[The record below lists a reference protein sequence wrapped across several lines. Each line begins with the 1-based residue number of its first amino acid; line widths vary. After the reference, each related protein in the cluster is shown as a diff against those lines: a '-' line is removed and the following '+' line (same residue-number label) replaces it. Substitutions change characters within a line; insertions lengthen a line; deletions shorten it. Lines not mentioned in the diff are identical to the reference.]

1 MSTASEMLLAG
12 KIALVTGATSGI
24 GLETAS
30 ALAGLGVTVILG
42 ARNSSKAEDV
52 AELIR
57 KRHQGAQVEVG
68 PELDLKSLDSV
79 RNFAAEY
86 EAKGKPLHILV
97 NNAGANFSRPWRT
110 AEEVT
115 GLVQVNYLG
124 AFALTRLME
133 KQLVSSAPARVVNVS
148 SITHRFVKIPDVHE
162 FLYNWKKGTYAHTK
176 LANVLFS
183 RELHKR
189 LHSHGVDSC
198 AVDPGGVNS
207 SIWDRGGIFSRPPL
221 RNVIHAVYAP
231 PSDGAKSVVHA
242 AVAPWTSKNKYDHYT
257 FARGMFANPLV
268 TWNRVRLV
276 SSNTK
281 IGRRA
286 INFWGRGGWTE
297 RDTALQVIIGCY
309 FLIPVLFLLIS
320 RDQGETAKANNF
332 QCSDIRILCILIS
345 LLPRIRWRG
354 GPSSVSYSTLPWDR
368 VK

>member
-268 TWNRVRLV
+268 TWNRGPGTGFLRSVEMKLFM
-276 SSNTK
+276 
-281 IGRRA
+281 G
-286 INFWGRGGWTE
+286 
-297 RDTALQVIIGCY
+297 TALA
-309 FLIPVLFLLIS
+309 S
-320 RDQGETAKANNF
+320 
-332 QCSDIRILCILIS
+332 S
-345 LLPRIRWRG
+345 LLDWPLRWLSRHLLCSRTVRVASS
-354 GPSSVSYSTLPWDR
+354 PSSMDDRISSELWQTSCRIVSVPDR
-368 VK
+368 INT